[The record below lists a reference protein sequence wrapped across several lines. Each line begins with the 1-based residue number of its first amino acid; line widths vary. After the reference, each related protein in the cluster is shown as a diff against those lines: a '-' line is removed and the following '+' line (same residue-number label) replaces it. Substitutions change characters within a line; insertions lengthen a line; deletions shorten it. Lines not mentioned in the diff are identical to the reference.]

1 MAAEKKKGLDSIS
14 ATSDHKN
21 ELSTI
26 NISGNSLTAA
36 MHTGFGIAS
45 PFTRE
50 IFLKEQLPIVG
61 MRYQGGSLDMVK
73 ELAKGSKISFLREPE
88 NRFDQKAIMALDSQ
102 DRKLGYIPRNENAIL
117 SALMDAGKTLYGVVS
132 RIPNSGELR
141 LYGPPPVLYVDL
153 FMREFA
159 VPEDLTQIP
168 RQGYQG
174 SYAVI
179 DLEIEGTEEDP
190 KIRSIYAI
198 RVINGEERGSL
209 SMQIPEAEENE
220 NNDEFEKGTGVKAEK
235 QVLFDDAHYEKLISR
250 LWHMIGYL
258 PVVLCDY
265 SGKQQEALENGWG
278 VYVGRPFSNQVIEIC
293 EMAENHLPELYKYS
307 LETVTDR
314 LGIKEEG
321 DSKGET
327 RCRQI
332 WKIYCRLDKSELERK
347 STCNEET
354 NSILE

>member
-1 MAAEKKKGLDSIS
+1 MGSEKMKGQEGVS
-14 ATSDHKN
+14 ATSNHKN

-26 NISGNSLTAA
+26 DIAGNSLTAA

-50 IFLKEQLPIVG
+50 IFLKDQLPIVG
-61 MRYQGGSLDMVK
+61 MRYQGGSLDMVS
-73 ELAKGSKISFLREPE
+73 ELAIGSKITFLREPE
-88 NRFDQKAIMALDSQ
+88 NRYDQKAIMALDSQ

-141 LYGPPPVLYVDL
+141 SYGPPTVLYVDL
-153 FMREFA
+153 YMREFA
-159 VPEDLTQIP
+159 MPEDLTQIP

-179 DLEIEGTEEDP
+179 DLEVEGSEEDP

-198 RVINGEERGSL
+198 RVINGEERGSF
-209 SMQIPEAEENE
+209 SMQIPEAEEI
-220 NNDEFEKGTGVKAEK
+220 EKSVEEGADDKAVK
-235 QVLFDDAHYEKLISR
+235 QVLRDEAHYEKLIR
-250 LWHMIGYL
+250 GVWHITGYL

-293 EMAENHLPELYKYS
+293 KMAENHLPELSEYS

-321 DSKGET
+321 DSKRET

-347 STCNEET
+347 STCRQ
-354 NSILE
+354 